1 MRQPL
6 YPLPLLP
13 LLTFLPVRLLVSST
27 LLVAS
32 QFAALAPAAA
42 SDGDLRL
49 VCGFSKFRNTGYT
62 EEFARTW
69 IAETQTHIFEGDTV
83 TFNSADISFHR
94 NPGKVSKRN
103 TKRIE
108 WSYEGHV
115 NTVKQ
120 KDVIYKQTFT
130 YFFTTNK
137 VATKVKFPHFKDI
150 EHVWGTCEQRPV
162 ARKKAKPASGNPAR
176 DNSLATSS
184 SGKVRYWQSHQPA
197 SVTIIPVDKSDWVEL
212 RHGAETRLF
221 IQRHINA
228 VIIESR
234 TPEFARLHDRIING
248 EVTALGVATRATE
261 DHQDLQ
267 KSKYRHGRIGYFGA
281 SHEGDIRR
289 IFLMGQQIDNLR
301 YQNERFLELSLSDL
315 DSDVWWV
322 DRLSQ

>member
-6 YPLPLLP
+6 YPLHLLP
-13 LLTFLPVRLLVSST
+13 LLTFLPVRLLVSSA

-197 SVTIIPVDKSDWVEL
+197 SVTIIPVDKSD
-212 RHGAETRLF
+212 
-221 IQRHINA
+221 
-228 VIIESR
+228 
-234 TPEFARLHDRIING
+234 
-248 EVTALGVATRATE
+248 
-261 DHQDLQ
+261 
-267 KSKYRHGRIGYFGA
+267 
-281 SHEGDIRR
+281 
-289 IFLMGQQIDNLR
+289 
-301 YQNERFLELSLSDL
+301 
-315 DSDVWWV
+315 
-322 DRLSQ
+322 

>member
-13 LLTFLPVRLLVSST
+13 LLTFLPVRLLVSSA

-120 KDVIYKQTFT
+120 KDVI
-130 YFFTTNK
+130 
-137 VATKVKFPHFKDI
+137 
-150 EHVWGTCEQRPV
+150 
-162 ARKKAKPASGNPAR
+162 
-176 DNSLATSS
+176 
-184 SGKVRYWQSHQPA
+184 
-197 SVTIIPVDKSDWVEL
+197 
-212 RHGAETRLF
+212 
-221 IQRHINA
+221 
-228 VIIESR
+228 
-234 TPEFARLHDRIING
+234 
-248 EVTALGVATRATE
+248 
-261 DHQDLQ
+261 
-267 KSKYRHGRIGYFGA
+267 
-281 SHEGDIRR
+281 
-289 IFLMGQQIDNLR
+289 
-301 YQNERFLELSLSDL
+301 
-315 DSDVWWV
+315 
-322 DRLSQ
+322 